1 MDKYN
6 ESILLKIGILINTIF
21 LVVIMCIY
29 TGVKFNFDNIFESKK
44 SKNQDNINIIQ
55 DGNNVFTNDIK
66 TVNAEIEG
74 SVECN

>member
-44 SKNQDNINIIQ
+44 NKNQDKINIIQ
-55 DGNNVFTNDIK
+55 DGNNVLY
-66 TVNAEIEG
+66 A
-74 SVECN
+74 